1 LSRLTVWLWKHFPM
15 PVGARNVTVWA
26 LSPKFMVGV
35 VGLVRDEKGRVLLVH
50 HTYRGRS
57 PWGLPGGG
65 LQPDE
70 SLEECLRREI
80 REEAGLDVRVDRLLM
95 AQAHYARRL
104 VDMIFMCYP
113 KPGETLDN
121 FKPSPE
127 VTEARFFPPDD
138 LPEGTAPGQRRL
150 IRLALEK
157 AASTNSQEYA
167 K

>member
-1 LSRLTVWLWKHFPM
+1 LSRLTVWLWKHIPM
-15 PVGARNVTVWA
+15 PVGARNVAVWA

-35 VGLVRDEKGRVLLVH
+35 VGLVRDAEGRVLLVR

-80 REEAGLDVRVDRLLM
+80 KEEAGLDVRVDRLLT

-104 VDMIFMCYP
+104 VDMIFACYP
-113 KPGETLDN
+113 KPGESLN
-121 FKPSPE
+121 SFKPSPE
-127 VTEARFFPPDD
+127 VSEARFFPPDD
-138 LPEGTAPGQRRL
+138 LPEGTSPGQRRL
-150 IRLALEK
+150 IRLALEV
-157 AASTNSQEYA
+157 AAETI
-167 K
+167 KRDTDK